1 MTPPIHLT
9 MPSTLVSSM
18 VEEVVMRWGEEEEE
32 LILITSDG
40 HKLAA
45 SPSLLMLHSPLLS
58 SMLLESKK
66 EAMSISVPGSAAQV
80 SALLNFISRGET
92 TFKNPAMLTKV
103 KWLAADM
110 GIDLF
115 NIKTQLCLGSET
127 SSLAE
132 QDGQEEEENYG
143 FGSEKENTNEK
154 GNEKEN
160 INENEEGISN
170 EKSEG
175 YLVDEICQKLVTVEL
190 RSKLQEIKDAN
201 STNQELENSR
211 KYCEERE
218 NLQCNLCPQTY
229 KSKSKLKIHSLCHSN
244 LKCEYCGKGFVFG
257 TLLKRHIESVHSNTG
272 PKIINHAE
280 FSIKSVN
287 RYEYLGG
294 SSIFV

>member
-1 MTPPIHLT
+1 MTSPIHLT

-18 VEEVVMRWGEEEEE
+18 VEEVVMRGGEEEEE

-58 SMLLESKK
+58 SMLLDSKK
-66 EAMSISVPGSAAQV
+66 EAMSISVPGSAGQV

-132 QDGQEEEENYG
+132 QDGQEEEENDG

-154 GNEKEN
+154 EN
-160 INENEEGISN
+160 INENEEGVPN
-170 EKSEG
+170 EKNED
-175 YLVDEICQKLVTVEL
+175 YLVDKICKKLDTVEL
-190 RSKLQEIKDAN
+190 RSKLQEIRDAN

-211 KYCEERE
+211 KYCDERE
-218 NLQCNLCPQTY
+218 NLQCSLCPQTY

-244 LKCEYCGKGFVFG
+244 LKCKYCGKGFVFG

-287 RYEYLGG
+287 TYEYLGG